1 MVVYKSISHVYNPTH
16 ITTTQSI
23 KIPILNN
30 SEHFM
35 LTEAST
41 LRQNTEATGVFSLFF
56 NLGGTK
62 VRRQGFA
69 FRYARHVP
77 QLLSSLFLFESGS
90 H

>member
-1 MVVYKSISHVYNPTH
+1 MVIYKSISHA
-16 ITTTQSI
+16 TTQSV

-30 SEHFM
+30 SQHFM

-77 QLLSSLFLFESGS
+77 QLLFSLFLFESGS